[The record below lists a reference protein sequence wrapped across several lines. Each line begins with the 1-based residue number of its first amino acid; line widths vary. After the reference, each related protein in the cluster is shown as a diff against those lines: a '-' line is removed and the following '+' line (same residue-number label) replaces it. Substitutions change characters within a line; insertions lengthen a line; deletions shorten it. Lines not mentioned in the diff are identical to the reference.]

1 MVSPKFVYGI
11 YESRLKKELLTKQL
25 PQHIGLIHDGHRRY
39 ARREKL
45 LSYEVS
51 YRIGMV
57 RFKECVSW
65 CDELGIKHITSW
77 LLSKENLSRPQEE
90 LEPYYKVVNELFEEL
105 IIDDVVDNF
114 KIQFIGSFDELPDYL
129 QDTIQKLQEVRGGGE
144 KTLTIALGY
153 GGRQEI
159 VDAIKSLLKDNKE
172 QDIEKLIP

>member
-11 YESRLKKELLTKQL
+11 YESRLQKELLTKQL

-90 LEPYYKVVNELFEEL
+90 LEPYYKVVNER
-105 IIDDVVDNF
+105 
-114 KIQFIGSFDELPDYL
+114 FDSKNVFHGV
-129 QDTIQKLQEVRGGGE
+129 T
-144 KTLTIALGY
+144 
-153 GGRQEI
+153 
-159 VDAIKSLLKDNKE
+159 S
-172 QDIEKLIP
+172 